1 MTGKARAMG
10 TEAKLRDYL
19 KRATVELAET
29 RRRLTEDESRRHEP
43 IAIVG
48 MACHYPGGVSTPD
61 DLWELVRS
69 GRDAM
74 GGFPADRG
82 WDAEDLYDP
91 DPDAA
96 GKTYARQGAFVH
108 DAFDFDA
115 AFFGISPRTALGTDP
130 QHRLFL
136 QASWEAF
143 ERAGIDPG
151 TLRGSRTGVY
161 AGVMYEHYSNRFLAG
176 SPEAMEGTLF
186 TNSVA
191 SVLSGRVSYLFGLE
205 GPSISLDTACS
216 SSLVAIH
223 LAVQAL
229 RRGECTLAL
238 AGGVTVMPSP
248 VPFVEFARQRVL
260 SPDGRCK
267 AFSSTADGVAWGEG
281 AGVLLLERLPDA
293 ERNGR
298 RILAVIRGSAIN
310 QDGAS
315 NGMTA
320 PSGPAQERVIEQ
332 ALADARL
339 DLSDVD
345 AVEAHGTGTTLG
357 DPIEAQALLA
367 TYGRGRPDGRP
378 LWLGSLKSNIGHT
391 QAAAGVGGVIKMVKA
406 LEHRMLPRTLHVAE
420 PTPHVDW
427 SQGGVRLL
435 TGEVELPV
443 GERPPRA
450 GVSSFGISGTN
461 AHVILERGPDPDP
474 APPTGALLVWVVSA
488 KNERSLRAQAGR
500 LRDWAAAAPEADLAD
515 AGQVLARRARFA
527 HRAAVL
533 AETRDELVAGLA
545 ALAAGTPHSAVLD
558 GVAAAGARTVF
569 LFPGQGS
576 QWTGMA
582 VELLDASEVFRDRL
596 RACDEALKL
605 HTGWSV
611 EDALRTGKEME
622 GSDTI
627 QPALFAVM
635 VALGELWRSLGVEPS
650 AVVGHSQGEIA
661 AACVAGSLSLD
672 DAARIVAER
681 SRISVDRLG
690 GTGAMVSVAVPADRA
705 RELIEPYAG
714 RLWIAVDSG
723 PTGCVIAGAVD
734 TIEEVAP
741 LWEEPYRARRVAVD
755 YASHTPHV
763 EVLREELVNLF
774 GQVRPGRTDIEFCSS
789 YAGGFVDPEGLTAE
803 YWFDSMRN
811 PVLFR
816 QAVGAFTGPCLFV
829 EVSPHPV
836 LQVDV
841 AGIAESGSV
850 CGTLRRNA
858 GDWRRFLHALAQ
870 AFVLGAEVDWTRALA
885 TTRAQAD
892 RARVLATTHA
902 EADGAGVLA
911 TTRAEGDGARVL
923 ATTHAEADGVGAL
936 ATTRAQVDGA
946 DATAPYR
953 HVELPTYAFDRR
965 RFWLAA
971 ADGRGSLPGVD
982 GSAHPLL
989 TAVVPVADGGLVL
1002 TGQLSVK
1009 AAPWLADHAVE
1020 GGVLLPGA
1028 AFAELA
1034 LEAAAAAGCEQVEE
1048 LVIEAPLVL
1057 DGAVRLQAVVSA
1069 AAKDGHRT
1077 ITIFSGTG
1085 DDWVRHASGT
1095 LSVATSSSTSSF
1107 SSTSTSTATFTSTA
1121 TSPGW
1126 ATAWPPVDA
1135 EPVEA
1140 AYERLASRG
1149 YDYGPAFQGVSA
1161 AWRSGEELFAEVTA
1175 PEGVDVTGFGIHP
1188 ALLDAC
1194 FHPLVFAAEEGALR
1208 LPFAFSGVRLSAARA
1223 GSLRVRLTPRGADE
1237 AGIEAVDAS
1246 GRPVFAIDSLRVRQ
1260 AATRPSPAQIV
1271 PYGVDWVEAPS
1282 TGALV
1287 GPYTVVALA
1296 EGTPR
1301 ELAARA
1307 LEAMAEDERQ
1317 VVFAPRGLAAGVV
1330 PGLVRTAQVE
1340 QPGRFVL
1347 VDAPEGFADWER
1359 VLATG
1364 EPEIRVRDGS
1374 LLTPRLTRRTPE
1386 PTAPAPGLAGGVQP
1400 AVPAS
1405 GFVDGVQPA
1414 VPALGLAEGVQP
1426 AAPVPGLAGGAQP
1439 AVPASGLADGVQ
1451 PAAPVPGV
1459 AGGVAGPALGVAGG
1473 VQPAGQASGRVDG
1486 VQLAVPAP
1494 GIAGGV
1500 QLAVPAPGMAGGV
1513 QLAVPAPGI
1522 AGGVQ
1527 PAVPAPGVAGG
1538 VQPAVPASGLAGGVQ
1553 AAVSVRGWAEG
1564 GVLVTGGLGGLG
1576 SLVARHLVAKHGVRD
1591 LVLVGRRG
1599 PETPGADVLAAEL
1612 RDRGARVR
1620 VVACDVSDREKLSTV
1635 VDGVPNLTAV
1645 IHTAGVLDDATIEGL
1660 TPERVDR
1667 VFAPKL
1673 DAAHHL
1679 HDLTK
1684 NRDLGAFVLFSSL
1697 TGILGNAGQGNY
1709 AAANSYLDALA
1720 IHRRAQGL
1728 PAVSI
1733 AWGLW
1738 DSSSELTGAL
1748 SIADKARLARSGV
1761 APLDSATGLEL
1772 FDAALAG
1779 DEPVVVAVRWDTAGL
1794 RARADNDDLPGMLR
1808 GLVRAPRRTA
1818 SAAAADAAGLAARLA
1833 ELAPAE
1839 GLRLLTGAVRAHVAA
1854 VLAHGSPEQIDVTT
1868 AFSQLGFDS
1877 LTAVELRNRLNAE
1890 TGLRL
1895 PATLVFDHPTVTSLA
1910 TYLFRA
1916 LAPKPL
1922 SPEDVLQGALD
1933 RVEAMLTSANGE
1945 GEALRGR
1952 LVPILQAA
1960 LTRYGGAAN
1969 DADGMVE
1976 KIDAASDEEIFA
1988 LIDNEL

>member
-91 DPDAA
+91 DPDAT
-96 GKTYARQGAFVH
+96 GKTYARQGAFVP

-136 QASWEAF
+136 QATWEAF

-176 SPEAMEGTLF
+176 SPGAMEGTLF

-191 SVLSGRVSYLFGLE
+191 SVLSGRVSYLYGLE

-281 AGVLLLERLPDA
+281 AGVVLLERLPDA

-367 TYGRGRPDGRP
+367 TYGRGRPAERP

-406 LEHRMLPRTLHVAE
+406 LEHRVLPRTLHVAE

-435 TGEVELPV
+435 TGEVELSE

-533 AETRDELVAGLA
+533 AETRDELVAGLD
-545 ALAAGTPHSAVLD
+545 ALAAGTPHPAVLD
-558 GVAAAGARTVF
+558 GVAATGARTVF

-582 VELLDASEVFRDRL
+582 VDLLDASEVFRDRL
-596 RACDEALKL
+596 RACDEALKA

-661 AACVAGSLSLD
+661 AACVAGSLSLE

-681 SRISVDRLG
+681 SRVSVDRLG

-763 EVLREELVNLF
+763 EVLREELVSLF
-774 GQVRPGRTDIEFCSS
+774 GEVRPGRTDIEFCSS
-789 YAGGFVDPEGLTAE
+789 SAGGFVDPEGLTAE

-870 AFVLGAEVDWTRALA
+870 AFVLGAEVDWARALA
-885 TTRAQAD
+885 
-892 RARVLATTHA
+892 
-902 EADGAGVLA
+902 AGP
-911 TTRAEGDGARVL
+911 
-923 ATTHAEADGVGAL
+923 H
-936 ATTRAQVDGA
+936 
-946 DATAPYR
+946 R

-971 ADGRGSLPGVD
+971 ADGRGTPPGVD

-1002 TGQLSVK
+1002 TGRLSVK

-1034 LEAAAAAGCEQVEE
+1034 LEAAAAAGCARVEE

-1057 DGAVRLQAVVSA
+1057 DGAARLQVVVSA
-1069 AAKDGHRT
+1069 PSADGHRT

-1095 LSVATSSSTSSF
+1095 LS
-1107 SSTSTSTATFTSTA
+1107 TAVA

-1126 ATAWPPVDA
+1126 ATAWPPADA
-1135 EPVEA
+1135 EPVEV
-1140 AYERLASRG
+1140 AYEALAARG
-1149 YDYGPAFQGVSA
+1149 YAYGPAFQGVSA

-1194 FHPLVFAAEEGALR
+1194 FHPLLFAARESTLR
-1208 LPFAFSGVRLSAARA
+1208 LPFAFGGVRLSAAQA

-1237 AGIEAVDAS
+1237 AAIEAVDAS
-1246 GRPVFAIDSLRVRQ
+1246 GRPVFTIDSLRVRQ
-1260 AATRPSPAQIV
+1260 AATRPVPAQIV

-1282 TGALV
+1282 TGAPV
-1287 GPYTVVALA
+1287 GPYTVVPLA

-1307 LEAMAEDERQ
+1307 LEAMAEDERH

-1364 EPEIRVRDGS
+1364 EPEIRVGDGR
-1374 LLTPRLTRRTPE
+1374 LLAPRLARRTSSPE
-1386 PTAPAPGLAGGVQP
+1386 
-1400 AVPAS
+1400 
-1405 GFVDGVQPA
+1405 
-1414 VPALGLAEGVQP
+1414 
-1426 AAPVPGLAGGAQP
+1426 GARTE
-1439 AVPASGLADGVQ
+1439 VS
-1451 PAAPVPGV
+1451 V
-1459 AGGVAGPALGVAGG
+1459 AG
-1473 VQPAGQASGRVDG
+1473 
-1486 VQLAVPAP
+1486 
-1494 GIAGGV
+1494 
-1500 QLAVPAPGMAGGV
+1500 
-1513 QLAVPAPGI
+1513 
-1522 AGGVQ
+1522 
-1527 PAVPAPGVAGG
+1527 
-1538 VQPAVPASGLAGGVQ
+1538 
-1553 AAVSVRGWAEG
+1553 WATG

-1576 SLVARHLVAKHGVRD
+1576 SLVARHLVDRHGVRD

-1599 PETPGADVLAAEL
+1599 PETPGADVLAAGL
-1612 RDRGARVR
+1612 RETGARVR
-1620 VVACDVSDREKLSTV
+1620 VIACDVADREKLSTV
-1635 VDGVPNLTAV
+1635 VDDIPNLTAV

-1673 DAAHHL
+1673 DAAWHL
-1679 HDLTK
+1679 HHLTK

-1720 IHRRAQGL
+1720 AHRRAQGL

-1748 SIADKARLARSGV
+1748 STADKARLARSGV

-1910 TYLFRA
+1910 TYLFRT
-1916 LAPKPL
+1916 LAPKSL

-1945 GEALRGR
+1945 GEAIRGR

-1960 LTRYGGAAN
+1960 LTRYGGAGS